1 LASPSF
7 LQLQTTIMFA
17 TSKLAAFAAVLSLAA
32 IPARAVDIPVVVG
45 GTGVI
50 AYTPNVVTAN
60 IGDTIIFTFKQK
72 NHTVT
77 QSSFAQPCAPLAGG
91 FDSGFVPI
99 EASATTFGTTASY
112 VVNDTKPVWV
122 YCKQAGH
129 CQQGM
134 VFAVNPGPGQFA
146 TFQAT
151 ANGTATATGS
161 TSSPVISSPS
171 STTTASS
178 STTTSS
184 DHVITVGGPNGLV
197 YTPSNITANPGDTVT
212 FQFLATNH
220 TATQSS
226 FAVPCG
232 KLALTSTSGQVGFD
246 SGFMPVSASTT
257 TAPTFTI
264 QVNDTKPI
272 WVYCRQSGH
281 CGKGM
286 VFSVNAPSTGN
297 TFAAF
302 KAAAI
307 AQNGTSSSSSPA
319 GSGAIPRMSNTFSG
333 LALAIAVA
341 VVGLAL

>member
-1 LASPSF
+1 
-7 LQLQTTIMFA
+7 MFFS
-17 TSKLAAFAAVLSLAA
+17 SKLAAFAAVLSLAA
-32 IPARAVDIPVVVG
+32 IPARSAEIPVVVG
-45 GTGVI
+45 GTGII
-50 AYTPNVVTAN
+50 AYSPQFVTAN
-60 IGDTIIFTFKQK
+60 VGDTIVFTFKQK

-77 QSSFAQPCAPLAGG
+77 QSSFAQPCSPLAGG
-91 FDSGFVPI
+91 FDSGFVPV
-99 EASATTFGTTASY
+99 AADATTFGTTATY

-134 VFAVNPGPGQFA
+134 VFAVNPGAGQFA

-151 ANGTATATGS
+151 ANGTLSSSFSSSAVFATGTATATGTAASS
-161 TSSPVISSPS
+161 T
-171 STTTASS
+171 STTTL
-178 STTTSS
+178 SS

-212 FQFLATNH
+212 FQFMQTNH

-246 SGFMPVSASTT
+246 SGFMPVGASTT
-257 TAPTFTI
+257 SFPTYTI

-286 VFSVNAPSTGN
+286 VFSVNAPATGN

-302 KAAAI
+302 QAAAI
-307 AQNGTSSSSSPA
+307 SQNGTSSTNSTGSSA
-319 GSGAIPRMSNTFSG
+319 ALKMGSGVGSFAV
-333 LALAIAVA
+333 AIAAAA

>member
-1 LASPSF
+1 
-7 LQLQTTIMFA
+7 MFKF

-32 IPARAVDIPVVVG
+32 IPVARSADIQVVVG

-50 AYTPNVVTAN
+50 AYTPSSVTAN
-60 IGDTIIFTFKQK
+60 VGDTIIFTFKQK

-77 QSSFAQPCAPLAGG
+77 QSSLNQPCSPLAGG
-91 FDSGFVPI
+91 FDSGFVPV
-99 EASATTFGTTASY
+99 ADDATTFGTTATY

-122 YCKQAGH
+122 YCKQTGH
-129 CQQGM
+129 CQSGM
-134 VFAVNPGPGQFA
+134 VFAVNPGAGQLA
-146 TFQAT
+146 TFV
-151 ANGTATATGS
+151 ANAKA
-161 TSSPVISSPS
+161 SSSSS
-171 STTTASS
+171 GSTTTTTTTSAAQSS
-178 STTTSS
+178 STSTTPAKSN

-212 FQFLATNH
+212 FQFMQTNH

-246 SGFMPVSASTT
+246 SGFMPVGASTT
-257 TAPTFTI
+257 SNFPTYTI

-286 VFSVNAPSTGN
+286 VFSVNAPTTGN
-297 TFAAF
+297 TFDAF
-302 KAAAI
+302 KAAAM
-307 AQNGTSSSSSPA
+307 AQNGTSSTNSTGS
-319 GSGAIPRMSNTFSG
+319 SGALSMSASPMG
-333 LALAIAVA
+333 SLAVAIAAA
-341 VVGLAL
+341 VVGFTL

>member
-1 LASPSF
+1 
-7 LQLQTTIMFA
+7 MF
-17 TSKLAAFAAVLSLAA
+17 TMSKLAAFAAVLSLAA

-50 AYTPNVVTAN
+50 AYTPQFVTAN
-60 IGDTIIFTFKQK
+60 LGDTIVFTFKQK

-77 QSSFAQPCAPLAGG
+77 QSSFAQPCSPLAGG
-91 FDSGFVPI
+91 FDSGFVPVD
-99 EASATTFGTTASY
+99 AAATTFGTTATF

-122 YCKQAGH
+122 YCRQAGH
-129 CQQGM
+129 CQAGM

-146 TFQAT
+146 TFQGT
-151 ANGTATATGS
+151 ANGTVSAS
-161 TSSPVISSPS
+161 SSSSSPVFSNPS
-171 STTTASS
+171 STTSASS
-178 STTTSS
+178 STSTSA
-184 DHVITVGGPNGLV
+184 DHKVTVGGPNGLV

-212 FQFLATNH
+212 FQFMATNH

-246 SGFMPVSASTT
+246 SGFMPPGASSTP
-257 TAPTFTI
+257 PTFTI

-297 TFAAF
+297 TFDAF
-302 KAAAI
+302 KAAAM
-307 AQNGTSSSSSPA
+307 AQNGTSGGSGY
-319 GSGAIPRMSNTFSG
+319 GSGAMPTMGNTLSG
-333 LALAIAVA
+333 MAVAIAVA

>member
-1 LASPSF
+1 
-7 LQLQTTIMFA
+7 MFVS
-17 TSKLAAFAAVLSLAA
+17 SKLAAFAAVLSLAA

-60 IGDTIIFTFKQK
+60 VGDTIIFTFKQK

-77 QSSFAQPCAPLAGG
+77 QSSFAQPCSPLAGG

-99 EASATTFGTTASY
+99 DASATTFGTTATY

-151 ANGTATATGS
+151 ANGTATASSST
-161 TSSPVISSPS
+161 TSSAASTT
-171 STTTASS
+171 TTTASS
-178 STTTSS
+178 STTTSA
-184 DHVITVGGPNGLV
+184 DHVVVVGGPNGLV

-212 FQFLATNH
+212 FQFMATNH

-226 FAVPCG
+226 FAKPCG

-246 SGFMPVSASTT
+246 SGFMPVGASTT
-257 TAPTFTI
+257 TAPTYTI

-302 KAAAI
+302 QAAAI
-307 AQNGTSSSSSPA
+307 AQNGTSSSSSTP
-319 GSGAIPRMSNTFSG
+319 GSGAIPRMSSTFSG
-333 LALAIAVA
+333 LAVAIAVA